1 MFLKKMLKLI
11 IVTVVSYYI
20 ISLII
25 AQIIFVV
32 LDIISPGLGQA
43 LKELLW
49 LPYTILL
56 SIIDP

>member
-20 ISLII
+20 ISFII

-43 LKELLW
+43 LKELFL

-56 SIIDP
+56 NIIEP

>member
-11 IVTVVSYYI
+11 IVIVVSYYI
-20 ISLII
+20 ISFII
-25 AQIIFVV
+25 TQIIFVV
-32 LDIISPGLGQA
+32 LDIISPGLGQN
-43 LKELLW
+43 LKELIW